1 MKSEI
6 TELINTVGENA
17 IIDDVETK
25 VLAEFGRDE
34 RGFETKILTF
44 ISFADNYSSV
54 TFRDV
59 DYKVLDAFIDEF
71 GIARITIGEINDGV

>member
-6 TELINTVGENA
+6 TELIQTVGENA
-17 IIDDVETK
+17 TIDDVETK
-25 VLAEFGRDE
+25 VLTEFGRDE

-44 ISFADNYSSV
+44 VSFADNYSSV

-71 GIARITIGEINDGV
+71 GVARITIGETNAGV